1 LALKD
6 SKLESNEQEDSNS
19 TEIADSVINE
29 SIPQQF
35 LDELIEAVSALN
47 VNVISD
53 PITYNEAL
61 NSPNSVK

>member
-19 TEIADSVINE
+19 TEMTNSAINE

-35 LDELIEAVSALN
+35 LDELIEAASALN